1 MTNAPKLAY
10 TVNEGMAA
18 LGIGRTKFY
27 ELARAGKIDLRK
39 LGGRT
44 VATAASLQRLVEDS
58 EAA

>member
-1 MTNAPKLAY
+1 MNTLPKLAY
-10 TVNEGMAA
+10 NVNEAMAA

-39 LGGRT
+39 VGGRT
-44 VATAASLQRLVEDS
+44 VATAASLHRLVEEA